1 MAGAPGFKE
10 VKVVD
15 LQGLERQI
23 LLYYPDADLQLIRK
37 AYDYA
42 RKAHGDQK
50 RYSGEPYIIHPLA
63 VAEILAEL
71 QLDIVTIAAG
81 LLHDVVEDTAVGLD
95 DVRENF
101 GEEVAYLVD
110 GVTKLSRLEYK
121 TKEEQQAE
129 TLRKMFLAMAK
140 DIRVIL
146 IKLADRLHNMRT
158 LRHCPPEKQREIAR
172 ETLEIY
178 APLAHRLGIFRL
190 KWELEDHALRYL
202 EPDVYYDLVKS
213 ISKKRQEREE
223 YIYKVA
229 SILREKLQESGIEAD
244 IQGRPKHFYSIYNK
258 MKKDQKELSEIYD
271 LIALRVIVDTVK
283 DCYAVLGIIHAL
295 WKPIPGRFKDYI
307 AMPKPNMYQSL
318 HTTVLGPEGEPFEV
332 QIRTW
337 EMHRTAEYGIA
348 AHWRYKEGYTVSD
361 HEFEQKLTWLRQI
374 LDWQRE
380 LRDPREFMES
390 LKIDLFSDRVYVFT
404 PKGDVVELP
413 AGSVPIDFAYRV
425 HTDVGHQCVGA
436 RVNGKLVP
444 LDYQLKT
451 GDIVEILVQKG
462 SGPSRDW
469 LKVVK
474 TSQAKNRIRQWFR
487 KEEREKNLARGRELL
502 EKECRKQGLNSEE
515 VLKPPLL
522 QEAAR
527 KFNLATADDLVAA
540 VGDGGITP
548 AQVLGSLREE
558 IKEDKGEEIARVE
571 ALPAGK
577 PWNGYSRPSHGV
589 RVKGL
594 DDIVVRLAHCCHP
607 LPGDAIIGYIT
618 RGRGISVH
626 RSDCPNVLHHLNNEG
641 ERIIEVAWDGEAEA
655 TYEVQ
660 IEAVALDRP
669 RLAMDIMSA
678 VADTKT
684 IINSI
689 HARATRNHMATVDL
703 KIEIRSLEHL
713 QYIMDKIRRIK
724 DVMEVKRVT
733 P

>member
-1 MAGAPGFKE
+1 M
-10 VKVVD
+10 D
-15 LQGLERQI
+15 LHRLERQI
-23 LLYYPDADLQLIRK
+23 LLYYPNADLKLIRD
-37 AYDYA
+37 AYDFA
-42 RKAHGDQK
+42 SVAHKDQ
-50 RYSGEPYIIHPLA
+50 RRHSGEPFITHPLA

-71 QLDIVTIAAG
+71 ELDLVTIAAG
-81 LLHDVVEDTAVGLD
+81 LLHDVVEDTPISID
-95 DVRENF
+95 TVREIF
-101 GEEVAYLVD
+101 GEEIALLVD

-158 LRHCPPEKQREIAR
+158 LKHCPVDKQKDIAR

-190 KWELEDHALRYL
+190 KWELEDLALRYQ
-202 EPDVYYDLVKS
+202 EPEVYYELVKS

-223 YIYKVA
+223 YIQRVA
-229 SILREKLQESGIEAD
+229 AILREKLQESGIEAD

-258 MKKDQKELSEIYD
+258 MKKQQKELSEIYD

-295 WKPIPGRFKDYI
+295 WRPIPGRFKDYI

-348 AHWRYKEGYTVSD
+348 AHWRYKEGYTSSD
-361 HEFEQKLTWLRQI
+361 KEFEQKLTWLRQI

-425 HTDVGHQCVGA
+425 HTDIGHQCVGA
-436 RVNGKLVP
+436 KVNGRIVP

-451 GDIVEILVQKG
+451 GDIVEILTQKG

-469 LKVVK
+469 LKIVK

-487 KEEREKNLARGRELL
+487 RVEREKNLAKGRELL
-502 EKECRKQGLNSEE
+502 EKECRKQGLEPEE
-515 VLKPPLL
+515 VLKGNFL

-527 KFNLATADDLVAA
+527 KFNFSSFEDLLVAI
-540 VGDGGITP
+540 GDGVITP
-548 AQVLGSLREE
+548 AQALGDLIKGKEVEEKEEEKPAVDSLPQAKSW
-558 IKEDKGEEIARVE
+558 IGF
-571 ALPAGK
+571 
-577 PWNGYSRPSHGV
+577 SRPSQGV
-589 RVKGL
+589 RVKGI
-594 DDIVVRLAHCCHP
+594 DNVVVRLAHCCNP

-618 RGRGISVH
+618 RGRGVSVH
-626 RSDCPNVLHHLNNEG
+626 RSDCPNILHHLRQEA
-641 ERIIEVAWDGEAEA
+641 ERIIEVAWDQDAEA
-655 TYEVQ
+655 TYQVQ
-660 IEAVALDRP
+660 IEALALDRP

-684 IINSI
+684 IINAV
-689 HARATRNHMATVDL
+689 HARATRNNMATVDL
-703 KIEIRSLEHL
+703 KLEIRSLEHL
-713 QYIMDKIRRIK
+713 QYIMEKIKRVK

-733 P
+733 PS

>member
-1 MAGAPGFKE
+1 MN
-10 VKVVD
+10 
-15 LQGLERQI
+15 LQALERQI
-23 LLYYPDADLQLIRK
+23 LLYYPDADLRLIRE
-37 AYDYA
+37 AYDFA
-42 RKAHGDQK
+42 STAHSQQK
-50 RYSGEPYIIHPLA
+50 RHSGEPYIVHPLA

-71 QLDIVTIAAG
+71 QLDMVTIAAG
-81 LLHDVVEDTAVGLD
+81 LLHDVVEDTSVSLD
-95 DVRENF
+95 TVRDIF
-101 GEEVAYLVD
+101 GEEVALLVD

-129 TLRKMFLAMAK
+129 TLRKMFLAMAR

-158 LRHCPPEKQREIAR
+158 LKHCPPEKQQDIAR

-190 KWELEDHALRYL
+190 KWEMEDHALRYL
-202 EPDVYYDLVKS
+202 EPEIYYELVKS

-223 YIYKVA
+223 YIQKVA
-229 SILREKLQESGIEAD
+229 AILREKLLESGIEAD

-258 MKKDQKELSEIYD
+258 MKKEQKELNEIYD

-348 AHWRYKEGYTVSD
+348 AHWRYKEGYTSSD

-436 RVNGKLVP
+436 KVNGRIVP
-444 LDYQLKT
+444 LDYRLKT
-451 GDIVEILVQKG
+451 GDIVEILTQKG

-469 LKVVK
+469 LKIVK

-487 KEEREKNLARGRELL
+487 KEEREKNLVKGRELL
-502 EKECRKQGLNSEE
+502 EKECRKQGLEPEE
-515 VLKPPLL
+515 ALKTGLL
-522 QEAAR
+522 QEVAR
-527 KFNLATADDLVAA
+527 KFNWATVDDLLVAI
-540 VGDGGITP
+540 GDGVLT
-548 AQVLGSLREE
+548 ASQVVGHL
-558 IKEDKGEEIARVE
+558 KGEEKKEEEIPPVE
-571 ALPAGK
+571 ALPAAKSWSGF
-577 PWNGYSRPSHGV
+577 SRPSQGV
-589 RVKGL
+589 RVKGI
-594 DDIVVRLAHCCHP
+594 DNVAVRLAHCCNP
-607 LPGDAIIGYIT
+607 LPGDAIVGYIT

-626 RSDCPNVLHHLNNEG
+626 RNDCPNILHHLHMEP
-641 ERIIEVAWDGEAEA
+641 ERIIEVAWDQDAEA
-655 TYEVQ
+655 TYQVQ

-684 IINSI
+684 IINSV
-689 HARATRNHMATVDL
+689 HARATRNNMATIDL

-713 QYIMDKIRRIK
+713 QYILDKIRRIK

>member
-1 MAGAPGFKE
+1 MN
-10 VKVVD
+10 
-15 LQGLERQI
+15 LQVLEREI
-23 LLYYPDADLQLIRK
+23 LLYYPDADLQLIRE
-37 AYDYA
+37 AYKFA
-42 RKAHGDQK
+42 SQAHGDQK
-50 RYSGEPYIIHPLA
+50 RHSGEPYIVHPLA

-81 LLHDVVEDTAVGLD
+81 ILHDVVEDTAVSLETIRD
-95 DVRENF
+95 LF
-101 GEEVAYLVD
+101 GEEVALLVD
-110 GVTKLSRLEYK
+110 GVTKLSRLEHK

-158 LRHCPPEKQREIAR
+158 LKHCPPDKQREIAR

-190 KWELEDHALRYL
+190 KWEMEDHALRYL
-202 EPDVYYDLVKS
+202 EPEIYYDLVKN

-223 YIYKVA
+223 YIQKVA
-229 SILREKLQESGIEAD
+229 AILREKLQESGIEAD

-258 MKKDQKELSEIYD
+258 MKKEQKELSEIYD
-271 LIALRVIVDTVK
+271 LIALRVIVDSVK

-348 AHWRYKEGYTVSD
+348 AHWRYKEGYTNSD

-374 LDWQRE
+374 LDWQRD

-436 RVNGKLVP
+436 KVNGRLVP
-444 LDYQLKT
+444 LDYKLKT
-451 GDIVEILVQKG
+451 GDIVEILTQKG
-462 SGPSRDW
+462 SHPSRDW
-469 LKVVK
+469 LKIVK

-487 KEEREKNLARGRELL
+487 KEEREKNLTKGREIL
-502 EKECRKQGLNSEE
+502 ERECRKQGLETEE
-515 VLKPPLL
+515 VLKAGLL
-522 QEAAR
+522 LEAAR
-527 KFNLATADDLVAA
+527 KFNLATVEDLLAA
-540 VGDGGITP
+540 LGDG
-548 AQVLGSLREE
+548 ALSVSQVMAYLREE
-558 IKEDKGEEIARVE
+558 DKREREKQEEIPAIE
-571 ALPAGK
+571 ALPAPKSWSGF
-577 PWNGYSRPSHGV
+577 SRPSQGV
-589 RVKGL
+589 RVKGI
-594 DDIVVRLAHCCHP
+594 DNVVVRLAHCCNP
-607 LPGDAIIGYIT
+607 LPGDGIVGYIT

-626 RSDCPNVLHHLNNEG
+626 RSDCPNILHHLHMEP
-641 ERIIEVAWDGEAEA
+641 ERIIEVTWDQEAEA
-655 TYEVQ
+655 TYQVQ

-684 IINSI
+684 IINSV
-689 HARATRNHMATVDL
+689 HARATRNNLATIDL
-703 KIEIRSLEHL
+703 KIEIHSLEHL
-713 QYIMDKIRRIK
+713 QYILDKIRRIK

>member
-1 MAGAPGFKE
+1 M
-10 VKVVD
+10 D
-15 LQGLERQI
+15 LQSLERQI
-23 LLYYPDADLQLIRK
+23 LLYYPNADLKLIRD
-37 AYDYA
+37 AYDFA
-42 RKAHGDQK
+42 SVAHKEQ
-50 RYSGEPYIIHPLA
+50 RRHSGEPFITHPLA

-71 QLDIVTIAAG
+71 ELDLVTIAAG
-81 LLHDVVEDTAVGLD
+81 LLHDVVEDTPISLD
-95 DVRENF
+95 TVREIF
-101 GEEVAYLVD
+101 GEEIALLVD

-158 LRHCPPEKQREIAR
+158 LKHCPVDKQKDIAR

-190 KWELEDHALRYL
+190 KWELEDLALRYQ
-202 EPDVYYDLVKS
+202 EPEVYYELVKS

-223 YIYKVA
+223 YIQKVA
-229 SILREKLQESGIEAD
+229 AILREKLQENGIEAD

-258 MKKDQKELSEIYD
+258 MKKQQKELSEIYD

-295 WKPIPGRFKDYI
+295 WRPIPGRFKDYI

-348 AHWRYKEGYTVSD
+348 AHWRYKEGYTSSD
-361 HEFEQKLTWLRQI
+361 KEFEQKLTWLRQI

-380 LRDPREFMES
+380 LKDPREFMES

-425 HTDVGHQCVGA
+425 HTDIGHQCVGA
-436 RVNGKLVP
+436 KVNGRIVP

-451 GDIVEILVQKG
+451 GDIVEILTQKG

-469 LKVVK
+469 LKIVK

-487 KEEREKNLARGRELL
+487 RVEREKNLAKGRELL
-502 EKECRKQGLNSEE
+502 EKECRKQGLEPEE
-515 VLKPPLL
+515 VLKGNFL

-527 KFNLATADDLVAA
+527 KFNFSSFEDLLVAI
-540 VGDGGITP
+540 GDGVVTP
-548 AQVLGSLREE
+548 AQALGDL
-558 IKEDKGEEIARVE
+558 IKEKEAEKKEEE
-571 ALPAGK
+571 KPAADSFPQAKSWTGF
-577 PWNGYSRPSHGV
+577 SRPSQGV
-589 RVKGL
+589 RVKGV
-594 DDIVVRLAHCCHP
+594 DNVVVRLAHCCNP

-618 RGRGISVH
+618 RGRGVSVH
-626 RSDCPNVLHHLNNEG
+626 RSDCPNILHHLKQEP
-641 ERIIEVAWDGEAEA
+641 ERIIEVAWDQDAEA
-655 TYEVQ
+655 TYQVQ
-660 IEAVALDRP
+660 IEALAWDRP
-669 RLAMDIMSA
+669 RLAMDIMTA

-684 IINSI
+684 IINAV
-689 HARATRNHMATVDL
+689 HARATRNNMATVDL
-703 KIEIRSLEHL
+703 KLEIRSLEHL
-713 QYIMDKIRRIK
+713 QYIMDKIKRIK

-733 P
+733 PS